1 MRLKTKIILIC
12 CISTLFS
19 SIVCSAAVYLLV
31 KSNSINAAQA
41 QSVQNALAGFTEL
54 EKKIT
59 ALEDRTGREPDWE
72 VLQYFMKQ
80 QKDDMLLCFVQTA
93 GGEDIEV
100 YNETVFAQADL
111 ESLPY
116 RPLSDL
122 AAEEAELTWGGRHFF
137 IYRQE
142 QGVSYTIY
150 KLEDITYVWERMRM
164 LGIGLVILTCVVT
177 MLVCALLFFILS
189 RVLQPLKELN
199 AGAKLIARGHYDER
213 IPVWRK
219 DEIGTLSDNFNRM
232 AEAVQCR
239 IRQLEEA
246 EWKRTLFMGNLTHEL
261 KTPMTAISGYAK
273 TLLTVKLPESDK
285 EEALS
290 YIYEESCRLERLS
303 KKMMNLLLLEE
314 SENIERQEVSASVL
328 FAHAAEACRQ
338 SLEEDG
344 IRLECREDG
353 QVFLADAD
361 LFTEVLINLIDN
373 ARKASKRGDRIL
385 LSARERVIE
394 VQDFGTGI
402 PEDELGKILEPF
414 YMIDKSRSRKSGGA
428 GLGLAI
434 TALILKRHN
443 CTIRMESEL
452 GQGTRVIL
460 QFV

>member
-12 CISTLFS
+12 CISTLLS
-19 SIVCSAAVYLLV
+19 SVVCSTAVYLLV
-31 KSNSINAAQA
+31 KSNSIKAAQA

-54 EKKIT
+54 EKKIQV
-59 ALEDRTGREPDWE
+59 LQDRTDDELDRE
-72 VLQYFMKQ
+72 VLQYIMKQ
-80 QKDDMLLCFVQTA
+80 QRDDMLLCFMQETK
-93 GGEDIEV
+93 GGDGAV
-100 YNETVFAQADL
+100 YNETVFGQADL
-111 ESLPY
+111 ESLSY
-116 RPLSDL
+116 HPLSDL
-122 AAEEAELTWGGRHFF
+122 TVDEAELTWEGRHFF
-137 IYRQE
+137 IYRQM

-150 KLEDITYVWERMRM
+150 KIEDITYVWERMRM
-164 LGIGLVILTCVVT
+164 LGIGLCILTCVIT
-177 MLVCALLFFILS
+177 MFVCVFLFLILS
-189 RVLQPLKELN
+189 RVLRPLKELN
-199 AGAKLIARGHYDER
+199 AGAKLIARGQYDER
-213 IPVWRK
+213 IPTRRK
-219 DEIGTLSDNFNRM
+219 DEIGTLSENFNLM
-232 AEAVQCR
+232 AEAVQSR

-273 TLLTVKLPESDK
+273 TLLTVKLPEENK

-314 SENIERQEVSASVL
+314 NGEIERKEVAASVL

-344 IRLECREDG
+344 ICLECHEEG
-353 QVFLADAD
+353 EVFLADVD

-385 LSARERVIE
+385 LSAREKVIE
-394 VQDFGTGI
+394 IQDFGTGI
-402 PEDELGKILEPF
+402 PEDEQEKILEPF

-434 TALILKRHN
+434 TALILKRHD
-443 CTIRMESEL
+443 CTIRMDSEM
-452 GQGTRVIL
+452 GQGTCVIL